1 MSSVIRDMLGFRYT
15 TYICIQIIY
24 KMFKAAAAC
33 TADYLQ
39 QVLVSQKV
47 IESIYIYV
55 PAQLAADVKMSNI
68 LPISS
73 YICALL
79 HCFLWQ
85 SSLQNLAAQ
94 ESTVN
99 TANTGFTAAW
109 NDVSLV
115 FMRCGIINMHILE
128 SNSWILIQFQ
138 TICYISFLAQKS
150 AYSSI
155 MQTLKLYLEHKQNGE
170 HQLECYFSCRS

>member
-1 MSSVIRDMLGFRYT
+1 VICWDSDTQHIYAFRSF
-15 TYICIQIIY
+15 IKCSR
-24 KMFKAAAAC
+24 
-33 TADYLQ
+33 LQ
-39 QVLVSQKV
+39 QHVRQITCSRCLSHRRWSRV
-47 IESIYIYV
+47 YIYV

-73 YICALL
+73 YICAPL

>member
-1 MSSVIRDMLGFRYT
+1 
-15 TYICIQIIY
+15 
-24 KMFKAAAAC
+24 
-33 TADYLQ
+33 
-39 QVLVSQKV
+39 
-47 IESIYIYV
+47 
-55 PAQLAADVKMSNI
+55 MSNI

-73 YICALL
+73 YICTLL

-94 ESTVN
+94 ESAVN

-109 NDVSLV
+109 NDVSSV
-115 FMRCGIINMHILE
+115 FMRSGMINMHILE

-138 TICYISFLAQKS
+138 TIRYISFQAQKS
-150 AYSSI
+150 AYNSI
-155 MQTLKLYLEHKQNGE
+155 MQTLKLHLEHGQNGE